1 LEAIA
6 PGVDLEVR
14 LAREHAAHVVVVG
27 LLAEAADVRAGDDVV
42 IAVGRCGVYGENLH
56 LGVALDELL
65 HELLR
70 VSVAR
75 RVGLVGVGIEEIRS
89 VRDSTVEPVANALR
103 AVLERAAVEAGVMEV
118 SQAQRSNAIVRY
130 VAEWQS
136 DLEAV
141 ASRVEH
147 RRGRSRAS
155 RQPAPRTPQTS
166 TPPPT
171 RTH

>member
-1 LEAIA
+1 
-6 PGVDLEVR
+6 
-14 LAREHAAHVVVVG
+14 
-27 LLAEAADVRAGDDVV
+27 
-42 IAVGRCGVYGENLH
+42 
-56 LGVALDELL
+56 ALDELL

-118 SQAQRSNAIVRY
+118 SQAQRSDAIVRY

-147 RRGRSRAS
+147 RLGSARAIGGNIRRIGLSACRPGRCDHHGRS
-155 RQPAPRTPQTS
+155 
-166 TPPPT
+166 PPGW
-171 RTH
+171 